1 MSESDIYRKQGF
13 GQTVEMKGPVALLI
27 VDFVNGFA
35 DPAQFGGGNIP
46 EAIRATVPV
55 LDLFRRRKLPVAHTR
70 IVFAD
75 DGSDATLFSRKVPS
89 LLKLTET
96 NPASAIVPELA
107 PLAGELVV
115 RKTQPSGFASTALTG
130 WLAMR
135 GVRSLVICG
144 CVTSG
149 CIRATVV
156 DAMQGGIL
164 PIVPRDCVGDRAMGP
179 HEANLFDIAQK
190 YGNIIM
196 STEIERL
203 LDQIGII

>member
-1 MSESDIYRKQGF
+1 MSDADIYRQQGF
-13 GQTVEMKGPVALLI
+13 GQNAEVRGPVALLL

-46 EAIRATVPV
+46 DAIRASIPV
-55 LDLFRRRKLPVAHTR
+55 LDLFRRRNAPIAHSR

-75 DGSDATLFSRKVPS
+75 DGSDATLFSQKVPS
-89 LLKLTET
+89 LLALTET
-96 NPASAIVPELA
+96 NPASAIVSELA
-107 PLAGELVV
+107 PLPGELVI
-115 RKTQPSGFASTALTG
+115 RKTQPSAFASTGLMG

-135 GVRSLVICG
+135 GIRSLVICG

-149 CIRATVV
+149 CIRASVL

-164 PIVPRDCVGDRAMGP
+164 PIVPRDCVGDRALAP

-190 YGNIIM
+190 YGNVVQ
-196 STEIERL
+196 SDQLETL
-203 LDQIGII
+203 LDNVTMN